1 MMEAAPNPRPRK
13 STVTTVEPKA
23 RVARQRELDAVREH
37 DWRLLIGG
45 ELRTA
50 ERARTFAEIDPFSTE
65 VLANVPDASFAD
77 VDAAVEAADLALRAW
92 RKLSALERARY
103 VYEFAQIVQDNGEE
117 LAFLDMVCTGSPIS
131 NACFDVD
138 TSVEQ
143 IRMYANFALEMKGQ
157 TIPASTGLHYSIRQ
171 PVGVVAKIFPY
182 NHPLMF
188 SCRVA
193 APLVAGCT
201 AVVKPPEAAPLSVL
215 RLGELIKDV
224 FPPGVV
230 NIVVGDG
237 PTAPDRLVRHPKVR
251 RVGFIGSEPTGRA
264 IQRAAAESGVKHVTL
279 ELGGK
284 NAMVVF
290 DDADLDMAAAG
301 AVNGMNFT
309 WSGQSCGSNSR
320 LLVQRTI
327 ADELT
332 AKIAGLVRARRI
344 GDPMEEDSQQGTM
357 INKAQYEK
365 SLAYIDM
372 AKGEGARTVVGGG
385 RPEGPEFEHG
395 YFVAATVLTDVDPG
409 MRIAQEE
416 VFGPV
421 LSIIPFDTEDE
432 AIAIANGVEYG
443 LTASV
448 WTKDIERA
456 LRVVNEFEAGYVWVN
471 HSSTHFP
478 GTPYGGVK
486 RSGVGGKEEC
496 LEELLSYTEEK
507 VVNVVY

>member
-1 MMEAAPNPRPRK
+1 M
-13 STVTTVEPKA
+13 TTSELPA
-23 RVARQRELDAVREH
+23 RVARQAERDAVRVH
-37 DWRLLIGG
+37 DWRLLIDGRLRAAEGG
-45 ELRTA
+45 
-50 ERARTFAEIDPFSTE
+50 RTFTEIDPFSTE
-65 VLANVPDASFAD
+65 ALADVPDAAPAD
-77 VDAAVEAADLALRAW
+77 VDAAVEAADRALRVW
-92 RKLSALERARY
+92 RKLPVLERARY
-103 VYEFAQIVQDNGEE
+103 VYEFAQIVEDNAEE

-131 NACFDVD
+131 NARFDVRIA
-138 TSVEQ
+138 VEQ
-143 IRMYANFALEMKGQ
+143 IRMYANFALELKGQ

-201 AVVKPPEAAPLSVL
+201 AVVKPPETAPLSVL

-224 FPPGVV
+224 FPAGVV
-230 NIVVGDG
+230 NVIVGDG
-237 PTAPDRLVRHPKVR
+237 PSAPDRLVRHPKVR
-251 RVGFIGSEPTGRA
+251 RIGFIGSEPTGRA

-290 DDADLDMAAAG
+290 EDADLDKAAAG

-327 ADELT
+327 VDQLT
-332 AKIAGLVRARRI
+332 AKVADLVRARRI
-344 GDPMEEDSQQGTM
+344 GDPMEEASEQGTM
-357 INKAQYEK
+357 INRAQYEK
-365 SLAYIDM
+365 SLGYIDI
-372 AKGEGARTVVGGG
+372 AKQEGARIVVGGG
-385 RPEGPEFEHG
+385 RPEGPEFARG
-395 YFVAATVLTDVDPG
+395 YFVAATILQDVAPD

-416 VFGPV
+416 VFGPL
-421 LSIIPFDTEDE
+421 LSVIPFDTEDE
-432 AIAIANGVEYG
+432 AIRIANGVEYG

-456 LRVVNEFEAGYVWVN
+456 LRVVDEFEAGYVWVN

-496 LEELLSYTEEK
+496 LEELLSYTDEK
-507 VVNVVY
+507 VVNIVY

>member
-1 MMEAAPNPRPRK
+1 M
-13 STVTTVEPKA
+13 
-23 RVARQRELDAVREH
+23 
-37 DWRLLIGG
+37 LIGG
-45 ELRTA
+45 ELRAA
-50 ERARTFAEIDPFSTE
+50 EGGRTFAEIDPFTTE
-65 VLANVPDASFAD
+65 VLANVPNAADAD
-77 VDAAVEAADLALRAW
+77 IDAAVEAADLALKNW
-92 RKLSALERARY
+92 RKLPALARAEH
-103 VYEFAQIVQDNGEE
+103 VYEFARIVEENGEE

-131 NACFDVD
+131 NARFDVKIA
-138 TSVEQ
+138 VAQ

-188 SCRVA
+188 SCRAA

-201 AVVKPPEAAPLSVL
+201 AVVKPPEVAPLSVL
-215 RLGELIKDV
+215 RLGELINDA

-230 NIVVGDG
+230 NVIVGDG
-237 PTAPDRLVRHPKVR
+237 PAVPDRLVRHPKVR
-251 RVGFIGSEPTGRA
+251 RIGFIGSEPTGRA

-290 DDADLDMAAAG
+290 EDADIEKAAAG

-320 LLVQRTI
+320 LLVQRSV

-332 AKIAGLVRARRI
+332 QRVAALVSARRI
-344 GDPMEEDSQQGTM
+344 GDPMDEHSEQGTM

-365 SLAYIDM
+365 SLGYIDI
-372 AKGEGARTVVGGG
+372 AKDEGARVVVGGG
-385 RPEGPEFEHG
+385 RPDGAEFADG
-395 YFVAATVLTDVDPG
+395 YFIAATVLSDVAPR

-416 VFGPV
+416 IFGPV
-421 LSIIPFDTEDE
+421 LSIIPFDTEEE

-456 LRVVNEFEAGYVWVN
+456 LRVVDEFEAGYVWVN
-471 HSSTHFP
+471 HSATHFP